1 MNLFEFLST
10 KKFQLTGNI
19 DERYFQPNDD
29 GTYKA
34 TPLFIHNVARD
45 VAADIKAII
54 IGTEDPNYVTF
65 SNNKGAGYDKVDS
78 WAKHEHDAAWG
89 VKYKTQIE
97 AADKKWKEYRN
108 AHPDEFD
115 QNRSTIAVGDIPTAR
130 FFSAYHPDF
139 SGMSNGDLMA
149 MYKEAVELGKRYG
162 DDDDLRNTLPQR
174 PGNLISKPEFKDAHN
189 ALRKKIA
196 AEVGLPEDDYKAPT
210 IHIDERPSLIRSNS
224 KAYKAIQ
231 NADGAE
237 FDNYVNGLVDHIT
250 GSTPEAYQ
258 KEWEALYTNIEDFC
272 DNLERG
278 GRGTKLVVSR
288 SNAKNAMNVSIY
300 TADKADDP
308 NGNRRRLCG
317 ISKVEPSDAFYTFT
331 LYITS
336 GGKRPVRQIATKAEL
351 KKTFEDLIEVLEE
364 NNMNEYI
371 DCVQNAIDAIM

>member
-1 MNLFEFLST
+1 MNLFETLST

-19 DERYFQPNDD
+19 DERYFLPNED
-29 GTYKA
+29 GTYKV

-45 VAADIKAII
+45 VAADIKSII
-54 IGTEDPNYVTF
+54 LGTDDPMYVTH
-65 SNNKGAGYDKVDS
+65 SNNGGKGFEKQDT

-108 AHPDEFD
+108 AHPDEFT
-115 QNRSTIAVGDIPTAR
+115 QNKTTIAVGDIPTTR

-139 SGMSNGDLMA
+139 SGMSNADLMA
-149 MYKEAVELGKRYG
+149 MYKEATELSKRYG
-162 DDDDLRNTLPQR
+162 DEDDLRDTLPQR

-196 AEVGLPEDDYKAPT
+196 EEVGLPEDDYVAPT
-210 IHIDERPSLIRSNS
+210 IHQDDRAALIRSNT
-224 KAYKAIQ
+224 KVYKAIP
-231 NADGAE
+231 NADGSE
-237 FDNYVNGLVDHIT
+237 FEGYIDGLVEHIT

-300 TADKADDP
+300 TSNKTDEDT
-308 NGNRRRLCG
+308 GRRRLCG
-317 ISKVEPSDAFYTFT
+317 ISKVEPTDNFYTFT

-351 KKTFEDLIEVLEE
+351 KKTLEDLIEVLED
-364 NNMNEYI
+364 NDMHEYV
-371 DCVQNAIDAIM
+371 DCVQNAIDAIL